1 MTKRARPAFTGKVA
15 LAALKAIRRS
25 RRSRNR
31 RHGLWGATGIS
42 HASWLNQVEIWFSIL
57 AGKSLKGASFQAVAS
72 RFPDGAEPLPVR
84 AEKFPVPQ
92 RREFRGNT
100 RNLLSNSRRFFGPG
114 RAIPRNSLSFSL
126 LTGNLPRRQVRG
138 GLARQ
143 PVFKPLILHLS
154 LSLQEAYFPTN
165 LRGLLILRCKA
176 ICSRDGFRD
185 DFGRGRRENLSGAI
199 SWLTFFGDGAS
210 SRRQAKPK
218 IARDAKGA
226 RGNLQNASR
235 AMSCT
240 VSLGFWL
247 RRAWM
252 W

>member
-1 MTKRARPAFTGKVA
+1 MAGSNGPVWPLSRVKLPSKFWSAATLNSIRYSFWLHNVAAARVQGGGCGSGESRWTKRARPAFTGKVA
-15 LAALKAIRRS
+15 LAALNAIRRS

-72 RFPDGAEPLPVR
+72 RFPDGAEPFPVR

-165 LRGLLILRCKA
+165 LRGLLILRFA
-176 ICSRDGFRD
+176 A
-185 DFGRGRRENLSGAI
+185 E
-199 SWLTFFGDGAS
+199 
-210 SRRQAKPK
+210 
-218 IARDAKGA
+218 
-226 RGNLQNASR
+226 
-235 AMSCT
+235 T
-240 VSLGFWL
+240 VSGTISAAAVAKISPAPF
-247 RRAWM
+247 RG
-252 W
+252 